1 MEGNGLVT
9 MSVYQALILMLTF
22 GMFLI
27 ALLDYIN
34 KRSNKKAAPYTSGK
48 V

>member
-34 KRSNKKAAPYTSGK
+34 KRK
-48 V
+48 